1 MYRLADKFKILTF
14 VLYLE
19 KTHTISIGD
28 YAPNFGLKNTENDLT
43 IFKSQAGQPILLI
56 FYASDRFPQCQEI
69 ALNIGKIAPVLA
81 EFNVK
86 ILSISTDQPAVR
98 KNFAEQTNLPF
109 LFLSDPEYKVSD
121 VYGVV
126 HRDSQTS
133 QIIYHRTMFLLDA
146 NLRVT
151 HIYHVQN
158 ILTSLQEL
166 LSDLQKI
173 PKEEPHVISMQAPV
187 LLIPKVFPLDFC
199 QELID
204 IWHTD
209 NGESGFMKA
218 IGNKTGGYIDH
229 SHKIR
234 NDHFVQDE
242 KLTNRI
248 NHYILT
254 RVVPEVEKAYN
265 YRITRQESYRIAG
278 YDSQAGGFFKAH
290 RDNTTGGTAHRRWAM
305 SLNLNSDEYEGGYL
319 RFPEYGP
326 HLYKPGTGDAVIFS
340 CSLLHEAT
348 RVTSG
353 FRFVLLNFF
362 YGDKE
367 AEARIAYENR
377 AKNNYQQVERVN
389 A

>member
-1 MYRLADKFKILTF
+1 MTTIDKT
-14 VLYLE
+14 Y
-19 KTHTISIGD
+19 TISIGD
-28 YAPNFGLKNTENDLT
+28 HAPNFRLANTENDFT
-43 IFKSQAGQPILLI
+43 ILKSQAGQPILLI
-56 FYASDRFPQCQEI
+56 FYASDKFPQCQEI
-69 ALNIGKIAPVLA
+69 ALNIGNITSILA

-86 ILSISTDQPAVR
+86 VLAISTDPPAMR

-109 LFLSDPEYKVSD
+109 IFLSDSEYQVSNL
-121 VYGVV
+121 YGVV
-126 HRDSQTS
+126 HRQVETAP
-133 QIIYHRTMFLLDA
+133 IIYHRMMFLLDE

-151 HIYHVQN
+151 HIYHVQD

-166 LSDLQKI
+166 LNDLQKI
-173 PKEEPHVISMQAPV
+173 PKEEPRVISMQAPV

-199 QELID
+199 RELID
-204 IWHTD
+204 IWHQD
-209 NGESGFMKA
+209 NGESGFMRA
-218 IGNKTGGYIDH
+218 VGNKTVGYIDH

-242 KLTNRI
+242 KLIAKINYYITNRVI
-248 NHYILT
+248 
-254 RVVPEVEKAYN
+254 PEVYKAYN
-265 YRITRQESYRIAG
+265 YRITRQENYRIAG
-278 YDSQAGGFFKAH
+278 YDGQVGGFFNAH

-305 SLNLNSDEYEGGYL
+305 SLNLNSDEYAGGYL

-326 HLYKPGTGDAVIFS
+326 HLYKPETGDAVIFS

-362 YGDKE
+362 YGDQE
-367 AEARIAYENR
+367 ALARKNYENQ
-377 AKNNYQQVERVN
+377 AKNDYDKVKIVN

>member
-1 MYRLADKFKILTF
+1 MTTIDKT
-14 VLYLE
+14 Y
-19 KTHTISIGD
+19 TISIGD
-28 YAPNFGLKNTENDLT
+28 HAPNFRLANTENDFT
-43 IFKSQAGQPILLI
+43 ILKSQAGQPILLI
-56 FYASDRFPQCQEI
+56 FYASDKFPQCQEI
-69 ALNIGKIAPVLA
+69 ALNIGNITSILA

-86 ILSISTDQPAVR
+86 VLAISTDPPAMR

-109 LFLSDPEYKVSD
+109 IFLSDSEYQVSNL
-121 VYGVV
+121 YGVV
-126 HRDSQTS
+126 HRQVETAP
-133 QIIYHRTMFLLDA
+133 IIYHRMMFLLDE

-151 HIYHVQN
+151 HIYHVQD

-166 LSDLQKI
+166 LNDLQKT
-173 PKEEPHVISMQAPV
+173 PKEEPRVISMQAPV

-199 QELID
+199 RELID
-204 IWHTD
+204 LWHTD

-218 IGNKTGGYIDH
+218 VGNKTVGYIDH

-242 KLTNRI
+242 KLIAKINYYITNRVI
-248 NHYILT
+248 
-254 RVVPEVEKAYN
+254 PEVYKAYN
-265 YRITRQESYRIAG
+265 YRITRQENYRIAG
-278 YDSQAGGFFKAH
+278 YDGQVGGFFNAH

-305 SLNLNSDEYEGGYL
+305 SLNLNSDEYAGGYL

-326 HLYKPGTGDAVIFS
+326 HLYKPETGDAVIFS

-362 YGDKE
+362 YGDQE
-367 AEARIAYENR
+367 ALARKNYENQ
-377 AKNNYQQVERVN
+377 AKNDYDKVKIVN